1 LDRRRCEAVWQSGS
15 EEANTA
21 AASQQQQHQQQQQQQ
36 QQQKACMALSTS
48 SSADQQQH
56 HQVRKINLA
65 CLCKASSADKIKNE
79 VNEKER
85 RV

>member
-15 EEANTA
+15 EEASTA
-21 AASQQQQHQQQQQQQ
+21 AASQQQQQQQQ

-48 SSADQQQH
+48 SSADQQQQH

>member
-21 AASQQQQHQQQQQQQ
+21 AASQQQQHQQQQQ

>member
-36 QQQKACMALSTS
+36 QKACMALSTS
-48 SSADQQQH
+48 SSADQQQQ
-56 HQVRKINLA
+56 QVRKINLA